1 MKKLF
6 SNKGKYEKK
15 KPPYLKIVLI
25 LVICIALAAV
35 VLLNLFTHVFSVVQ
49 YYGESMLP
57 ELQDRQ
63 YLVVRKTDKVEQG
76 DLVAFYY
83 NNNILVRRVIAAG
96 GSTVEI
102 DEAGKVRVDGKELKE
117 DYVKEPSVGQCNIT
131 FPHTVGHEEF
141 FVMGDNRAVAM
152 DSRLQEIGTI
162 PKNRIIGKVLF
173 SFG

>member
-15 KPPYLKIVLI
+15 KPPYLKIILI
-25 LVICIALAAV
+25 LLVCVALTAV

-49 YYGESMLP
+49 YYGESMSP
-57 ELQDRQ
+57 QLQDRQ
-63 YLVVRKTDKVEQG
+63 YLIVRKTDKVKQG
-76 DLVAFYY
+76 DMVAFYY
-83 NNNILVRRVIAAG
+83 NNNILVRRVIAVG

-102 DEAGKVRVDGKELKE
+102 DDGGTVRVDGKELKE

-131 FPHTVGHEEF
+131 FPYTVGHEEF
-141 FVMGDNRAVAM
+141 FVMGDNRAIAM
-152 DSRLQEIGTI
+152 DSRLKEIGTI
-162 PKNRIIGKVLF
+162 PKNRIIGKVAL